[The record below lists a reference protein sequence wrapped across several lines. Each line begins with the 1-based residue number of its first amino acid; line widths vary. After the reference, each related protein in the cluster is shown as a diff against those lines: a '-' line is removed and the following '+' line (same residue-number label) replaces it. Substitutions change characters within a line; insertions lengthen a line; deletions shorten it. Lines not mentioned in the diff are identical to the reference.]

1 MTNTFIES
9 LPKELPVD
17 GITNHKTYRPP
28 EHYHIVYKYETN
40 VEGAVYIG
48 STNGSIRDRRGKN
61 GRNYI
66 GGGATKQETKFG
78 EFLILNGWKSI
89 TSEKVIR
96 IVREDC
102 TPIIEQ
108 EEIDKHDAI
117 ALGFNSYRVV
127 KETAEKSRI
136 YSVIAGKG
144 CDKNRPTEIGVENF
158 QLTISHKNGSESLI
172 TMNKGFYRHY
182 FEDIILGSTLAEEID
197 EEKKAIRLL
206 DSGVEKAERYYNLE
220 NLTDIDMVRF
230 NVDGLTE
237 NAIEFGEWVPAMDSY
252 IGVEGLQEE
261 TYTGKSGD
269 TYTLRRRK
277 FIGEYM

>member
-1 MTNTFIES
+1 MANAFIES

-40 VEGAVYIG
+40 VEGAVYVG

-78 EFLILNGWKSI
+78 EFIILNGWKSI

-102 TPIIEQ
+102 TPTVEQ
-108 EEIDKHDAI
+108 EEIDKNDAI

-127 KETAEKSRI
+127 KETAEKPRT

-144 CDKNRPTEIGVENF
+144 CAKNRPTEIGVENF
-158 QLTISHKNGSESLI
+158 QLTISHKDGSESLI

-182 FEDIILGSTLAEEID
+182 FEDIVLGLSTPGLEGHVTMSAATAKRFDGHRCVLTLLERDLGIKLRYGPDGCHTLTLDNLYITGTKVSLRFFLDQNPMYIKKVSYLTFGQWDTEE
-197 EEKKAIRLL
+197 
-206 DSGVEKAERYYNLE
+206 VEA
-220 NLTDIDMVRF
+220 
-230 NVDGLTE
+230 
-237 NAIEFGEWVPAMDSY
+237 
-252 IGVEGLQEE
+252 
-261 TYTGKSGD
+261 
-269 TYTLRRRK
+269 
-277 FIGEYM
+277 